1 MAAPILQNYGPGNV
15 DETLTLSLVNMV
27 PGIRDNVYKSNALLS
42 CLYDKGNGK
51 MKLNG
56 GAAVSH
62 GIMFEGNSTAQSYQR
77 YDRLDV
83 TPQDGLT
90 RDQWPWAQY
99 AVSVT
104 VDGFSERANN
114 GKNKLEDLMQT
125 KKEQAEQSLSLKLEQ
140 DMFKASPGPKDMQSL
155 ATIIAS
161 SGTVGGINGSTS
173 TWWTSTVTASG
184 SFAAQGRQ
192 DLTTAYNTVAINN
205 PTGNADVIVSDQNS
219 FEFYESTIVPHERFT
234 DTKMGDLGFQ
244 NLKFKNVPWIWSPQ
258 ATSGVIYVISFK
270 GLEFF
275 VHSEADFET
284 TPFVKPADQDAKTAQ
299 ILLQCA
305 LTTGNRRKLAKLTGV
320 TA

>member
-1 MAAPILQNYGPGNV
+1 MAAPVLQSFGPGNV

-27 PGIRDNVYKSNALLS
+27 PGIRDNVYKSNPLLKQ
-42 CLYDKGNGK
+42 LYDKGNGK
-51 MKLNG
+51 MKLSG
-56 GAAVSH
+56 GTSISH
-62 GIMFEGNSTAQSYQR
+62 GLLYEANTTATSYQR

-90 RDQWPWAQY
+90 RDQYSWAQY

-104 VDGFSERANN
+104 VDGFSERSNS
-114 GKNKLEDLMQT
+114 GKQKIEDLMST
-125 KKEQAEQSLSLKLEQ
+125 KKMQAEEALSLRLEQ
-140 DMFKASPGPKDMQSL
+140 DMFKATPGHKDIQSL
-155 ATIIAS
+155 ATLVAS
-161 SGTVGGINGSTS
+161 SGTVGGVNGTTS
-173 TWWTSTVTASG
+173 TWWASTVVSSG

-192 DLTTAYNTVAINN
+192 DLTTAYNTVSINN
-205 PTGNADVIVSDQNS
+205 PNGLPELIVSDQTS
-219 FEFYESTIVPHERFT
+219 FEYYESTLVPHERFA
-234 DTKMGDLGFQ
+234 DNKLGDIGFQ
-244 NLKFKNVPWIWSPQ
+244 NLKFKNVPWVWSPQ
-258 ATSGVIYVISFK
+258 ATAAVIYVISFK

-305 LTTGNRRKLAKLTGV
+305 LTTGNRRKLAKLTGI

>member
-1 MAAPILQNYGPGNV
+1 MAAPLLQSYGPGNV
-15 DETLTLSLVNMV
+15 DETLTLSLANMV
-27 PGIRDNVYKSNALLS
+27 AGIRDNVYKSNALLA
-42 CLYDKGNGK
+42 YIYEKGNGK

-56 GAAVSH
+56 GASISH
-62 GIMFEGNSTAQSYQR
+62 GLLYEANSTATSYQR

-99 AVSVT
+99 AVAVT

-114 GKNKLEDLMQT
+114 GKNKLEDLMTT
-125 KKEQAEQSLSLKLEQ
+125 KKMQAEEALSLRLEQ
-140 DMFKASPGPKDMQSL
+140 DMFKATPGAKDIQSL
-155 ATIIAS
+155 ATLIAS
-161 SGTVGGINGSTS
+161 SGTVGGINGTTS
-173 TWWTSTVTASG
+173 TWWTSSVTASG

-192 DLTTAYNTVAINN
+192 DLTTAYNTVSINN
-205 PTGNADVIVSDQNS
+205 PTGTADVLVSDQAS
-219 FEFYESTIVPHERFT
+219 FEFYESTLVPHERFT

-258 ATSGVIYVISFK
+258 ATAGVIYVISLK